1 MTFKEFFNF
10 DKKIGARHLKNDGLL
25 NTSVPHKPIA
35 DMNKAKKADGTE
47 EVKAT
52 QNKTVILNNLEKIKE
67 LKRKHPYITSLK
79 PGESK
84 KIIGTN
90 ISISLNP
97 NGGYLLT
104 NND

>member
-1 MTFKEFFNF
+1 MTFKEFFSF

-35 DMNKAKKADGTE
+35 DVNKAKKADGTE

-52 QNKTVILNNLEKIKE
+52 KNKTAILNNLEKIKE
-67 LKRKHPYITSLK
+67 LKRKHPYIASLK
-79 PGESK
+79 PGEAK
-84 KIIGTN
+84 KLIGTN
-90 ISISLNP
+90 ISIYLNP